1 MAVMKSEDEDGER
14 KEESH
19 HSIVIWSN
27 SWVRS
32 VCKLAYE
39 KESKYRDKREKWYG
53 TRNII

>member
-53 TRNII
+53 TWNII